1 MRDRIVATAREDRQD
16 VAMADPD
23 EQRLIEDLKRAE
35 NLPGNAD
42 RVEFIS
48 THISLVF
55 RTGTSV
61 FKVKRAKNFG
71 FLDYSTT
78 EARER
83 LCRAEVTLNRRT
95 APDVYLDVLPV
106 YRDASGYSL
115 TRAGAIVDH
124 AVLMKRLPDDRSAL
138 ALLQRGHLTPEHLV
152 SLAVRLARFYRE
164 AEAGPET
171 SGNLRASIEEN
182 FEQLRPFV
190 GRFLSDRILGELES
204 RQREWLAREED
215 LLASRRSRDG
225 HGDLRLEHVYFMPGG
240 PIAIDCIEF
249 LDRFRVADPA
259 LDVAFFAMDLA
270 RNGRPDLGEFFLGR
284 FAYESDDY
292 DFFPLAD
299 GYLSYRACVRAK
311 VACFL
316 AGDESTAPAR
326 AESKE
331 REAREFLDLA
341 LALMRGRSARP
352 VVFAI
357 GGLIGSGKTT
367 VAEQLSRSTG
377 ASLVSADATRKFLAG
392 IPREAKGDPSI
403 YSGSFS
409 ERVRAELLRRG
420 ARVLESGRSV
430 ILDTTFVSREYRRQA
445 RELAQRFAAAFL
457 FVECRAPESVLRERL
472 RGRTGGVSDARE
484 DLLDRFLRALEPA
497 TELPPEERLV
507 VDTTRNVVEAVAEIR
522 RRAEATPV

>member
-1 MRDRIVATAREDRQD
+1 
-16 VAMADPD
+16 MADED
-23 EQRLIEDLKRAE
+23 EQRLIEDLKRTE
-35 NLPGNAD
+35 NLPGSAD
-42 RVEFIS
+42 HVEFIS

-55 RTGTSV
+55 RTETSV

-71 FLDYSTT
+71 FLDYSTK

-83 LCRAEVTLNRRT
+83 FCRAEVTLNRRT
-95 APDVYLDVLPV
+95 APGVYLDVLPV
-106 YRDASGYSL
+106 YGDARGYSL
-115 TRAGAIVDH
+115 TRVGDIVDH
-124 AVLMKRLPDDRSAL
+124 AVHMKRLPDHRSAL
-138 ALLQRGHLTPEHLV
+138 SLLQRGHLTHENLG
-152 SLAVRLARFYRE
+152 SLAARLARFYLG

-171 SGNLRASIEEN
+171 SGNLRASVEEN
-182 FEQLRPFV
+182 FEQLRPF
-190 GRFLSDRILGELES
+190 GWRFVSDRLLGELES
-204 RQREWLAREED
+204 LQRKWLAKWMD
-215 LLASRRSRDG
+215 LLASRPSRDG
-225 HGDLRLEHVYFMPGG
+225 HGDLRLEHVYFTPEG

-249 LDRFRVADPA
+249 LERFRIADPA
-259 LDVAFFAMDLA
+259 LDVAFLAMDLA
-270 RNGRPDLGEFFLGR
+270 RHGRPDLGEFFLGR
-284 FAYESDDY
+284 FAYASDDY

-316 AGDESTAPAR
+316 AGDASTAPDR
-326 AESKE
+326 VESKG
-331 REAREFLDLA
+331 REARDFLDLA
-341 LALMRGRSARP
+341 LALMGGRSARP

-377 ASLVSADATRKFLAG
+377 APLVSADATRKFLAG
-392 IPREAKGDPSI
+392 IPREEKGPASI
-403 YSGSFS
+403 YSGPFS
-409 ERVRAELLRRG
+409 ERVRDELLRRG

-430 ILDTTFVSREYRRQA
+430 ILDTTFVSREYRRHA

-484 DLLDRFLRALEPA
+484 DLLDRFLRAVEPP

-507 VDTTRNVVEAVAEIR
+507 VDTTRSAEEAVAEIR